1 MLLLGVNVMCDSVAL
16 TEVSPMPWLVL
27 DDQEC
32 KQPSHSSVMVHHTMH
47 GLFAGSLSSGQES
60 MHTLSAINDSKKQ

>member
-16 TEVSPMPWLVL
+16 TEVSPMPWLFF

-47 GLFAGSLSSGQES
+47 GLFAGSLSSGQ
-60 MHTLSAINDSKKQ
+60 